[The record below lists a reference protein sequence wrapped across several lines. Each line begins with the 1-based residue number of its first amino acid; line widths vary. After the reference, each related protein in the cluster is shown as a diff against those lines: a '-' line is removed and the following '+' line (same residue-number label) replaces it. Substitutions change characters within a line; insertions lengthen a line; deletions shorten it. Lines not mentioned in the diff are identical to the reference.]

1 MAVLEASGVAP
12 DALRATAASGVDLI
26 STSAPITRSPWL
38 DLSMR
43 FVPVLA

>member
-1 MAVLEASGVAP
+1 MLA
-12 DALRATAASGVDLI
+12 ATAASGVDLI

-43 FVPVLA
+43 FDA